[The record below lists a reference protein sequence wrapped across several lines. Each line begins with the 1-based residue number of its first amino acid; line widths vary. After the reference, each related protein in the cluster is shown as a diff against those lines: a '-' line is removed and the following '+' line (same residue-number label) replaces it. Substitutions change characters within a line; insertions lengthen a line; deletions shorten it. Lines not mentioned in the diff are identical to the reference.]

1 MQHTGRCETRAC
13 VQERQ
18 PLEGGRRPGA
28 CVQERRPLEG
38 GRRCVW
44 ISVLWLLQQ
53 ITANGGS
60 GAGLGGLDAA
70 EMGRLRFW
78 RPRVWDQGAG
88 RASLLLE
95 LSGRV
100 PRRLVSG
107 GSGCALSA
115 SAPPSA
121 RPLPSM
127 SSVHLLK
134 GCWLLTSEPT
144 LNPGRSSQL
153 QILHQTCKDS
163 LQIRSHDRT
172 PGVKMWTQTLQP
184 SFTLTQWCPENALP
198 LIFQIQPPSL

>member
-1 MQHTGRCETRAC
+1 MRPRPACRRDSLWKGADGPGPACRRDGLWKGADGVSGLAFCGCCNKLPQTGVRGRGRG
-13 VQERQ
+13 VLMRQ
-18 PLEGGRRPGA
+18 KWAVSGSGGR
-28 CVQERRPLEG
+28 E
-38 GRRCVW
+38 
-44 ISVLWLLQQ
+44 
-53 ITANGGS
+53 S
-60 GAGLGGLDAA
+60 GIKGPA
-70 EMGRLRFW
+70 E
-78 RPRVWDQGAG
+78 
-88 RASLLLE
+88 LLE

-100 PRRLVSG
+100 PHRLVSG

-121 RPLPSM
+121 RPLPSV

-163 LQIRSHDRT
+163 LQIRSRDRT

-184 SFTLTQWCPENALP
+184 SFTPTQWCPENALP